1 MTRIG
6 LAILLATIATGSW
19 AQAPHQHGHGT
30 ATITFEGNR
39 LAIELVMPG
48 ADIVGFERPPQT
60 PAEEVALAGAT
71 AALRN
76 PIGIVA
82 LPTAARCT
90 VAEAEVTVEGY
101 ERPTAGA
108 AATEHTEFEA
118 VYLFTCA
125 DAAGI
130 RTIEFPLFAKF
141 QNAEE
146 IEVTVLT
153 GRGPTEYEVTRAT
166 PRLDRGNFLL
176 RWLTGR

>member
-1 MTRIG
+1 MMRIG
-6 LAILLATIATGSW
+6 LTIFLVALPMAAL

-39 LAIELVMPG
+39 IAVALVMPG

-60 PAEEVALAGAT
+60 PAEEVALIGAT

-76 PIGIVA
+76 PVGILE
-82 LPTAARCT
+82 LPATARCT

-101 ERPTAGA
+101 ERPTGGA
-108 AATEHTEFEA
+108 AAAEHTEFEA
-118 VYLFTCA
+118 VYLFNCA

-141 QNAEE
+141 PNAEE

-153 GRGPTEYEVTRAT
+153 ARGPTQYEVTRAT